1 MRTRIVPLVI
11 LTLTTGLM
19 AADVTAQTA
28 PNPPISP
35 AAPHSHSRNRA
46 VVRYQGRGGPEQTER
61 FSRKIKLGRNGWLT
75 LSNIAGTIVVT
86 GGAGD
91 ALMIEGVKRTRGDQS
106 RLAGVRIDVDERSGR
121 VEVRTV
127 PTEPNLR
134 VAVDYT
140 VTVPADA
147 GVELRSVSGDIKVT
161 GVQGAVRAESVSGN
175 VTAGRTPRLE
185 RAKSVSGDVDL
196 TDVGADSDVS
206 AGSVSGNLRATG
218 FNARGLDFRTVSGD
232 VVLTNVTCDRV
243 DVRSVS
249 GNIEFSGTLLKNAR
263 LNLGSHSGAVRLVLA
278 GDAGFELSASSFSG
292 SFRSDLPLT
301 IGADTTG
308 NDRTGGARDDRV
320 RRDSRRGRSIRA
332 TYGDGSAWLSVR
344 TFSGDVVIA
353 KAK

>member
-11 LTLTTGLM
+11 LAFTAGLM
-19 AADVTAQTA
+19 AADATAQA
-28 PNPPISP
+28 PPNLPIPPTT
-35 AAPHSHSRNRA
+35 PHSRDRS

-61 FSRKIKLGRNGWLT
+61 FSRRLKLGRSGWLT

-91 ALMIEGVKRTRGDQS
+91 ELTIEAVKRTRGDQS
-106 RLAGVRIDVDERSGR
+106 RLASVRIDVDERSGR

-127 PTEPNLR
+127 PTERNLR

-147 GVELRSVSGDIKVT
+147 GVELRSMSGDIKVT

-175 VTAGRTPRLE
+175 VTADRTPRLE

-218 FNARGLDFRTVSGD
+218 FKARGLDLNTISGD

-249 GNIEFSGTLLKNAR
+249 GNIEFSGTLPKKAR
-263 LNLGSHSGAVRLVLA
+263 LELGSHSGTVRLALA
-278 GDAGFELSASSFSG
+278 GDTGFELSASSVSG

-301 IGADTTG
+301 IGADNT
-308 NDRTGGARDDRV
+308 RDDRG
-320 RRDSRRGRSIRA
+320 RGDSRLGRSIRA
-332 TYGDGSAWLSVR
+332 TYGDGSASLSVR
-344 TFSGDVVIA
+344 TFSGDVVIN

>member
-1 MRTRIVPLVI
+1 MRSRVVPLVI

-19 AADVTAQTA
+19 AAAATAQTA
-28 PNPPISP
+28 PNRPIPPTT
-35 AAPHSHSRNRA
+35 PHSRDRA

-61 FSRKIKLGRNGWLT
+61 FSRRLKLGRSGWLT

-91 ALMIEGVKRTRGDQS
+91 ELTIEGVKRTRGDQS
-106 RLAGVRIDVDERSGR
+106 RLASVRIDVDERSGR

-127 PTEPNLR
+127 PMEPNLR

-147 GVELRSVSGDIKVT
+147 GVELRSIFGDIKVT

-175 VTAGRTPRLE
+175 VTAGRTPHLE

-196 TDVGADSDVS
+196 TDVGADGDVS

-218 FNARGLDFRTVSGD
+218 FKARGLDFHTVSGD
-232 VVLTNVTCDRV
+232 VVLTNVTCDRI

-249 GNIEFSGTLLKNAR
+249 GNIEFSGTLPKNAR
-263 LNLGSHSGAVRLVLA
+263 IEVGSHSGTVRLALA
-278 GDAGFELSASSFSG
+278 GDTGFELNASSFSG

-301 IGADTTG
+301 IGADST
-308 NDRTGGARDDRV
+308 RDDRG
-320 RRDSRRGRSIRA
+320 RRDSRLGRSTRA
-332 TYGDGSAWLSVR
+332 TYGDGSASLSVR
-344 TFSGDVVIA
+344 TFSGDVVIN